1 MTDNPAFDALEQLVE
16 LAGTGPLTFTYQS
29 RETPP
34 WTLLLS
40 HVGVRSRGLLT
51 SAVAH
56 GDSPE
61 EAAGRLHATLTSRT
75 DGQVVLNPFNSH
87 ASRDLSWTGNLW
99 TGEADE

>member
-16 LAGTGPLTFTYQS
+16 LAGSGPLTFAYQS

-34 WTLLLS
+34 WRLLLS

-56 GDSPE
+56 GDTPE
-61 EAAGRLHATLTSRT
+61 EAAGQLHSSLTSLT
-75 DGQVVLNPFNSH
+75 DGNVVLNPFNSH
-87 ASRDLSWTGNLW
+87 ASRGVSWTGSLW
-99 TGEADE
+99 TAETDE